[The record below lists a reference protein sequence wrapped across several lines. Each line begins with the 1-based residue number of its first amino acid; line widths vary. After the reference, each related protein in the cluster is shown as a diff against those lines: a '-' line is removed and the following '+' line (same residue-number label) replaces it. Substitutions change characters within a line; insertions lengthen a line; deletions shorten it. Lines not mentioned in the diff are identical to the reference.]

1 MACLFPGMRPDLEKL
16 SNWLYAHRR
25 RGFHP
30 GLALTVIILLAWFL
44 VNVASPY
51 LAPAGTVLGEDGKVG
66 VRDNSAVISR
76 IDNGLARFFYNAGD
90 ANCHQHASRSFFL
103 NGNQMPFCTRCTAIF
118 LGLVLGVLI
127 MMFLDIELNILWII
141 LGLVPIGLDG
151 GMQLV
156 TNYESTNGI
165 RFVTGLLAGIVTG
178 IALGF
183 IVSELGTI
191 AVYRKKGKLKKK

>member
-1 MACLFPGMRPDLEKL
+1 MRFNFKKL

-30 GLALTVIILLAWFL
+30 GLVLAVIILLAWFL
-44 VNVASPY
+44 GNVASPY
-51 LAPAGTVLGEDGKVG
+51 LAPAGTVLGEEGKVG
-66 VRDNSAVISR
+66 VMDNSGIISR
-76 IDNGLARFFYNAGD
+76 IDSGLARFFYNAGD

-103 NGNQMPFCTRCTAIF
+103 DGNQMPFCSRCTAIF
-118 LGLVLGVLI
+118 LGLVLGALI
-127 MMFLDIELNILWII
+127 LVFLEIELNVLWII

-151 GMQLV
+151 GIQLV
-156 TNYESTNGI
+156 TDYESTNAI

-183 IVSELGTI
+183 IVSELGSI
-191 AVYRKKGKLKKK
+191 AVYRNREKIKGNQ